1 MKYILFPHTDFFSLR
16 HLPFFLLTRQI
27 QIFRVTAQKT
37 EYGLTDCFM
46 KAGFCQAELLPF
58 TDSDEESRFLDLVE
72 ELHRRP
78 HDFPHQLSMLTV
90 AGRTVAPE
98 DGEQSNRAIRK
109 TIEEKPQS
117 VTQQEQRGS
126 LWQARLLLCIGEII
140 DQQEEEVAAQL
151 SDAERSTRE
160 LIAELQGDREAD
172 PLIDH
177 LYNTQDYL
185 YFADHKGLAPRI
197 KAWRQLFAKRVQ
209 PEDILLAPIKDTA
222 EQLIEE
228 YETETKKTGSFTGE
242 LLLPA
247 VIGDTAGEALEN
259 CRKFHNKY
267 AALQEKLLAP
277 LWSEEFRRQWDIAI
291 DDIFPIQLYGR
302 QKIAGISFD
311 QDSKYNLPYPQRI
324 FHTAQ

>member
-58 TDSDEESRFLDLVE
+58 ADSDEEFRFLNLVE

-78 HDFPHQLSMLTV
+78 RDFPHQLSMLTV
-90 AGRTVAPE
+90 AGRTVTPE

-109 TIEEKPQS
+109 TVEEAPRS

-151 SDAERSTRE
+151 ADAERSTKE
-160 LIAELQGDREAD
+160 LIAKLQGDRETD
-172 PLIDH
+172 PLIGH
-177 LYNTQDYL
+177 LHNTQNYL
-185 YFADHKGLAPRI
+185 HFADHKGLAPRI
-197 KAWRQLFAKRVQ
+197 RAWRQLFAERVQ
-209 PEDILLAPIKDTA
+209 PQDILLVPIKDTA

-228 YETETKKTGSFTGE
+228 YETETRKAGSFTGE

-247 VIGDTAGEALEN
+247 IIGDTAEEALEN
-259 CRKFHNKY
+259 CRKFHNNY
-267 AALQEKLLAP
+267 AALQERLLDAF
-277 LWSEEFRRQWDIAI
+277 WSEEFRRQWNIAM

-302 QKIAGISFD
+302 QKIAGVSFG
-311 QDSKYNLPYPQRI
+311 QAGKYPLPYPERI
-324 FHTAQ
+324 FYAAE